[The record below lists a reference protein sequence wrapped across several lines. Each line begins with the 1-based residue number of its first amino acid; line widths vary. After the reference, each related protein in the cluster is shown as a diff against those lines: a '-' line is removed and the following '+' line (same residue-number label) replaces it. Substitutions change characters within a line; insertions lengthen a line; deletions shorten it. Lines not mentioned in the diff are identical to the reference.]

1 MKVSGMRNL
10 KPAELSF
17 SPGLNVFLGDNGQG
31 KTSLLES
38 IAVGTTSRSF
48 RTDLSKDVI
57 GYSENDA
64 MVDLDIAELGLRRQ
78 QRVILTRLRKN
89 TLIDGKRINKVAE
102 FALKTPI
109 VVFHPLDLTL
119 VSGPAALRRTL
130 LDRVS
135 LYLLPMSLQSLRS
148 YLLALRERQKLLVER
163 GVNASGLDAFEQ
175 VISEHGAYVSSAHA
189 QAAEQLTIAFSPI
202 ALSLFAA
209 NTVPE
214 IGYVKSGT
222 TDPKEFREKLKE
234 NRSTDLYRGRA
245 SFGPQRDDIT
255 LYLNQSEARKHASQG
270 QQRLLALALKLSELS
285 AIRRVRLQHPV
296 LLLDDVVSE
305 LDPLR
310 TVAVMD
316 WVSRIKSQ
324 VFVTTTRLSD
334 HEQGLFPT
342 LPRRKFWVRDGV
354 AEQE

>member
-1 MKVSGMRNL
+1 MRNL

-64 MVDLDIAELGLRRQ
+64 MVDLDIAELGLCRQ

-163 GVNASGLDAFEQ
+163 GVHASGLDAFEQ
-175 VISEHGAYVSSAHA
+175 VISEHGAYVSSAHVA
-189 QAAEQLTIAFSPI
+189 SNGQAHSP
-202 ALSLFAA
+202 
-209 NTVPE
+209 TVYP
-214 IGYVKSGT
+214 
-222 TDPKEFREKLKE
+222 
-234 NRSTDLYRGRA
+234 
-245 SFGPQRDDIT
+245 
-255 LYLNQSEARKHASQG
+255 
-270 QQRLLALALKLSELS
+270 
-285 AIRRVRLQHPV
+285 
-296 LLLDDVVSE
+296 
-305 LDPLR
+305 
-310 TVAVMD
+310 
-316 WVSRIKSQ
+316 
-324 VFVTTTRLSD
+324 
-334 HEQGLFPT
+334 
-342 LPRRKFWVRDGV
+342 
-354 AEQE
+354 